1 MFTNLIESSAD
12 KSALKRRS
20 SFFLATVAGYAL
32 FLFAAVIVGVL
43 TYDAQVEAQTTE
55 SPVEMWIPPVNR
67 EPEPERP
74 RESSPVQR
82 PRQAN
87 APVDRNITQSERTVG
102 LAATNDPLRVPENVG
117 TMPSNVPPVT
127 GSYRISNRNVDPPS
141 VLPGTPG
148 CVSCGAGPP
157 TVVETVTP
165 PLPPKPPKPPTTL
178 RVSRGSHSAKVID
191 LPKPAYPELA
201 KRAGIQGLVNV
212 QILVDETGKVVSA
225 QAVKGSAMLT
235 RAAEDAARRARFTPT
250 KLGDQP
256 VKVQGVITYN
266 FVLQQ

>member
-32 FLFAAVIVGVL
+32 FLFAAGIVGVL
-43 TYDAQVEAQTTE
+43 TYDAQVEAQTTNLQ
-55 SPVEMWIPPVNR
+55 VEMWIPPVNR

-74 RESSPVQR
+74 RDPSPVQR

-87 APVDRNITQSERTVG
+87 APVDRNVTESERTEGVTT
-102 LAATNDPLRVPENVG
+102 TNDPTRVPENVG
-117 TMPSNVPPVT
+117 TTPSHVPPVT

-141 VLPGTPG
+141 VTPDTSG
-148 CVSCGAGPP
+148 CVSCSAGPP

-165 PLPPKPPKPPTTL
+165 PLPPTPPKPKTL
-178 RVSRGSHSAKVID
+178 RVSPGVFISKVVD

-201 KRAGIQGLVNV
+201 KRAGIQGPVNV
-212 QILVDETGKVVSA
+212 QILVDETGRVISA
-225 QAVKGSAMLT
+225 QAVKGSPMLT
-235 RAAEDAARRARFTPT
+235 KAAEAAALRARFTPT

-266 FVLQQ
+266 FVLQ

>member
-32 FLFAAVIVGVL
+32 FLFAAGIVGVL
-43 TYDAQVEAQTTE
+43 TYDAQIEAQTTNLQ
-55 SPVEMWIPPVNR
+55 VEMWIPPVNLEPL
-67 EPEPERP
+67 EPEPP
-74 RESSPVQR
+74 RQRSPVR
-82 PRQAN
+82 PRQPN
-87 APVDRNITQSERTVG
+87 APVDQNATEPERTAGVTT
-102 LAATNDPLRVPENVG
+102 TNDPTRVPENVG
-117 TMPSNVPPVT
+117 TTPSNIPPVT
-127 GSYRISNRNVDPPS
+127 GRFRVSDRNVNPPS
-141 VLPGTPG
+141 VIPDTSG
-148 CVSCGAGPP
+148 CVSCDTTPL

-165 PLPPKPPKPPTTL
+165 PLPPTPPKPSTL
-178 RVSRGSHSAKVID
+178 RVSPGVFSAKVVD

-212 QILVDETGKVVSA
+212 QILVDETGKVISA

-235 RAAEDAARRARFTPT
+235 KAAEDAARRARFTPT

-256 VKVQGVITYN
+256 VKVQGVITYK